1 MWIDTHNAF
10 LEYTELLKSL
20 TELEYLRMQAPI
32 KSILTHSA
40 LCDAIFEKANLEY
53 LHLEYMVD
61 KVKIP
66 R

>member
-32 KSILTHSA
+32 KS
-40 LCDAIFEKANLEY
+40 NWNQ
-53 LHLEYMVD
+53 
-61 KVKIP
+61 KVSIP
-66 R
+66 PSVHVYN